1 MNLNAVA
8 RIKLPFALICAD
20 GQHTFKNIDKFFTLV
35 MIESYVIAQSAD
47 EIIFSIIFGF
57 AVSMLKEGYITLDD
71 LTDEQIDK
79 LIKFGFLDSKTKKLK
94 RR

>member
-1 MNLNAVA
+1 MSNPKHISEVMHQLLLNNPDDKYAQLL
-8 RIKLPFALICAD
+8 RHCPFM
-20 GQHTFKNIDKFFTLV
+20 Q
-35 MIESYVIAQSAD
+35 
-47 EIIFSIIFGF
+47 
-57 AVSMLKEGYITLDD
+57 VSMLKEGYITLDD